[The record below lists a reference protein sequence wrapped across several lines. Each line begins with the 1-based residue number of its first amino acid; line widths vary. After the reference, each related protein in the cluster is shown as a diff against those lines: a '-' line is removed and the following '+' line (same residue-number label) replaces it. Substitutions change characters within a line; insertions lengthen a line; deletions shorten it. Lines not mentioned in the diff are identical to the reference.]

1 VGFNVGEALPMRERN
16 RLRAAVHA
24 ELGNHSLDVPA
35 DRFRTDEQIRCD
47 VALCETSSQEPQ
59 NLTLAKTNER
69 KGAGIAGAL
78 PLRLRPLNPSN
89 LDAARRPLHA
99 ETAERVSTSTIPA
112 VQKYVISELDS
123 GQRVITERLS
133 HVRSVALGYWIGA
146 GSRDERD
153 ERAGVSHFIE
163 HLLFKG
169 SESYSAQEIA
179 EIFDGL
185 GGELNAATSREHTVV
200 YARVADQHLETAIDV
215 MSDMVYAPAL
225 AEVDAEREVV
235 LEEIAMYED
244 QPQELVHD
252 LIAEAV
258 FGDHPLGRPVIG
270 TTEVISTVSRR
281 AISAYHRSMYVPG
294 NVVVAAAGNLDH
306 NELLGLLERAE
317 RKVQQPPARGRR
329 VRSPLVKAPPPDLR
343 FTRKDTEQYHVCVG
357 APGIARSDRRRF
369 AASLL
374 DAILGGSA
382 SSRLFQEIREKRGMA
397 YAVYSFAS
405 QYTDT
410 GQIGFYVGTREENL
424 EECLAIAAEQVA
436 EVAAGELKPNELER
450 AKENLKG
457 RILLSME
464 STSNRMSRL
473 GKSLITD
480 TEILSLDRIIA
491 EIDAVE
497 ADALAE
503 LAGLLLA
510 PDGLSAAGIG
520 PSEERFLA
528 AVERISPALTAAAA

>member
-1 VGFNVGEALPMRERN
+1 
-16 RLRAAVHA
+16 
-24 ELGNHSLDVPA
+24 
-35 DRFRTDEQIRCD
+35 
-47 VALCETSSQEPQ
+47 
-59 NLTLAKTNER
+59 
-69 KGAGIAGAL
+69 
-78 PLRLRPLNPSN
+78 
-89 LDAARRPLHA
+89 
-99 ETAERVSTSTIPA
+99 
-112 VQKYVISELDS
+112 VQKYVLSELDS
-123 GQRVITERLS
+123 GQRVITERLT

-153 ERAGVSHFIE
+153 DRAGVSHFIE

-169 SESYSAQEIA
+169 TDTYSAQEIA
-179 EIFDGL
+179 EVFDGL

-200 YARVADQHLETAIDV
+200 YARVADHHLETAIDV
-215 MSDMVYAPAL
+215 MSDMVFAPVFP
-225 AEVDAEREVV
+225 EVDSEREVV
-235 LEEIAMYED
+235 LEEIAMYDD

-258 FGDHPLGRPVIG
+258 FGNHPLGRPVIG
-270 TTEVISTVSRR
+270 TADVISSVSRR

-294 NVVVAAAGNLDH
+294 NVVVAAAGHLDH
-306 NELLGLLERAE
+306 NELLRLLERAE
-317 RKVQQPPARGRR
+317 KKVRESPAKGRR
-329 VRSPLVKAPPPDLR
+329 VRPPLVKAPSPSVR
-343 FTRKDTEQYHVCVG
+343 FTRKDTEQYHVCLA

-410 GQIGFYVGTREENL
+410 GQIGLYVGTREENL
-424 EECLAIAAEQVA
+424 EDCLAIAVEQI
-436 EVAAGELKPNELER
+436 EDVAAGNLKPNELER

-464 STSNRMSRL
+464 STANRMSRL

-480 TEILSLDRIIA
+480 TEILSLDRIMA

-497 ADALAE
+497 PEGLAALAE
-503 LAGLLLA
+503 LLLA
-510 PDGLSAAGIG
+510 PERLSAAGIG
-520 PSEERFLA
+520 ADEERFLA
-528 AVERISPALTAAAA
+528 AVERVSPALAPAAA